1 MKTGGLNYLLAAYL
15 LALAAG
21 CAKMGEE
28 TKTGPTPAVDSCCGM
43 ASPSPADPSITSGAD
58 LLRSNR
64 YKELTV

>member
-1 MKTGGLNYLLAAYL
+1 MKTGGLHYLLAAFL

-21 CAKMGEE
+21 CTKMGEE
-28 TKTGPTPAVDSCCGM
+28 TKTDSAPAVDSCCGM
-43 ASPSPADPSITSGAD
+43 VSPSPADPSITSGAD